1 VVKPRRSE
9 DSPGS
14 TAALPRP
21 ADATAL
27 ARRAHAPRAEW
38 LYARLYCDVA
48 SADRVLVGDVAPLV
62 AHLRAAGAIES
73 WFFVRHADAEP
84 HLRLHLRGEP
94 RRLSADALPA
104 LAEAGGRAVDNG
116 RLTRFVFDTY
126 VRDAERYGGDE
137 AIILCEEL
145 FHADS
150 EAAVA
155 VLGALARQADAP
167 GSAWKLALCG
177 VDLML
182 DDLGMERAAVGWTRL
197 RRDALARELPS
208 PPPPHPLGERFRRE
222 RDGLVELRRLARSA
236 GARQHPALAALRR
249 RSERFAPVGAALGR
263 LDRAGWLAAPF
274 GDVVASLVRMHV
286 NRVLRSQHL
295 LHEYVVLDF
304 LHRLRYAEA
313 ACRRAE

>member
-1 VVKPRRSE
+1 MVKPRHGE

-14 TAALPRP
+14 TAASPWP
-21 ADATAL
+21 VDATAVPK
-27 ARRAHAPRAEW
+27 RAHAPGAEW
-38 LYARLYCDVA
+38 LYAKLYCDVA
-48 SADRVLVGDVAPLV
+48 LADRVLVEDVAPVV
-62 AHLRAAGAIES
+62 AHLRATGAIES
-73 WFFVRHADAEP
+73 WFFVRHVDAEP

-94 RRLSADALPA
+94 RRLSADALAA
-104 LAEAGGRAVDNG
+104 LTEAGGCAVDGG
-116 RLTRFVFDTY
+116 RMSRFAFDTY

-137 AIILCEEL
+137 GIILCEEL

-155 VLGALARQADAP
+155 VLGALAGEADAP
-167 GSAWKLALCG
+167 GPAWKLALCG

-182 DDLGMERAAVGWTRL
+182 DDLGMNRAAVGWTRL
-197 RRDALARELPS
+197 RRDAIARELPS
-208 PPPPHPLGERFRRE
+208 PAPLHALGDRFWQE
-222 RDGLVELRRLARSA
+222 RDGLVELRQLARST
-236 GARQHPALAALRR
+236 GALQHPALAALRR
-249 RSERFAPVGAALGR
+249 RSERFAAVGAALSR

-313 ACRRAE
+313 A